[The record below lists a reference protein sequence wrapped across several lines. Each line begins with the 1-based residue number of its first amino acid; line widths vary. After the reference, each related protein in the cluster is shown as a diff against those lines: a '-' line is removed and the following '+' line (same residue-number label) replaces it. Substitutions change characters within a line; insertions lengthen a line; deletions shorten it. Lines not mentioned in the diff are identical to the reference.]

1 MIIFRFFV
9 ILKKIYHLFMKTIS
23 RYCAVILPIVSVIL
37 SLASCQGGKSYRTLQ
52 GGVWN
57 TTYNISYC
65 ADRDLQD
72 SVIAVMRRVELS
84 LSPFC
89 DSSLISRINR
99 GEDLTAD
106 SMLRRIFLASVRV
119 NAESSGAFDPTVA
132 PLVNLWGFGY
142 RKTGIEPSQQAIDSI
157 MPLVGIAAC
166 AIDSAG
172 HIRKKSPQTEF
183 NFSAITKG
191 YGCDL
196 VGEMLRRNGCTDYMV
211 EIGGEIALAG
221 KNPRGDKW
229 HIMVDAPIENDS
241 AVVHERMTVIGL
253 TDAGIAT
260 SGNYRNFKTTSAGR
274 IWHTISPV
282 SGSPAHTDL
291 LSATVIAPNAML
303 ADAYA
308 TSCMAMNSREALA
321 MLERLDGVEG
331 LLVTLNPADSSFV
344 ASVTAGFPAGK

>member
-1 MIIFRFFV
+1 M
-9 ILKKIYHLFMKTIS
+9 
-23 RYCAVILPIVSVIL
+23 
-37 SLASCQGGKSYRTLQ
+37 
-52 GGVWN
+52 WN

-172 HIRKKSPQTEF
+172 HIRKE
-183 NFSAITKG
+183 
-191 YGCDL
+191 
-196 VGEMLRRNGCTDYMV
+196 
-211 EIGGEIALAG
+211 
-221 KNPRGDKW
+221 
-229 HIMVDAPIENDS
+229 
-241 AVVHERMTVIGL
+241 
-253 TDAGIAT
+253 
-260 SGNYRNFKTTSAGR
+260 
-274 IWHTISPV
+274 
-282 SGSPAHTDL
+282 
-291 LSATVIAPNAML
+291 
-303 ADAYA
+303 
-308 TSCMAMNSREALA
+308 
-321 MLERLDGVEG
+321 
-331 LLVTLNPADSSFV
+331 
-344 ASVTAGFPAGK
+344 VTADRIQLLGHHQGLRL